1 MAEKALW
8 EYLDTLDPKD
18 RIEACTINPAV
29 VVGRSLTKDMGKS
42 NDIIKRMVDGS
53 LPFNAQINIGIVDI
67 EDVSEMHL
75 RAATYPKVDGKRFLL
90 SDYIELSEEVQFRFI
105 ASDLFYEGDVGSGG
119 SLVEAALDDFKLE
132 IVNYILQFGDL
143 NFDNNVNVLDVV
155 IVVSIILG
163 DYNPTS
169 EQFDN
174 IDFNYD
180 GLITVQHIVNL
191 SNIIIEN

>member
-1 MAEKALW
+1 M
-8 EYLDTLDPKD
+8 
-18 RIEACTINPAV
+18 
-29 VVGRSLTKDMGKS
+29 
-42 NDIIKRMVDGS
+42 
-53 LPFNAQINIGIVDI
+53 
-67 EDVSEMHL
+67 
-75 RAATYPKVDGKRFLL
+75 L

-132 IVNYILQFGDL
+132 VVNYILQFGDL
-143 NFDNNVNVLDVV
+143 NFDNSVNILDVV

-180 GLITVQHIVNL
+180 GLITVQDIVNL
-191 SNIIIEN
+191 INIIIEN

>member
-1 MAEKALW
+1 M
-8 EYLDTLDPKD
+8 
-18 RIEACTINPAV
+18 
-29 VVGRSLTKDMGKS
+29 
-42 NDIIKRMVDGS
+42 
-53 LPFNAQINIGIVDI
+53 
-67 EDVSEMHL
+67 
-75 RAATYPKVDGKRFLL
+75 L

-132 IVNYILQFGDL
+132 VVNYILQFGDL
-143 NFDNNVNVLDVV
+143 NFDNSVNVLDVV

-180 GLITVQHIVNL
+180 GLITVQDIVNL
-191 SNIIIEN
+191 INIIIEN